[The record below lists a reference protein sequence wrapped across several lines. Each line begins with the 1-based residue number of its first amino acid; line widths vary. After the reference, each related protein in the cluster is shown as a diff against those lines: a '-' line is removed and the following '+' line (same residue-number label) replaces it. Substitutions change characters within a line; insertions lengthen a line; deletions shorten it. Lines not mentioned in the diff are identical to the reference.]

1 MTQLDDTTRRALLAV
16 DDPPRGMQEHIYRA
30 IMAGGPPP
38 DGGHGEPGFGGPASG
53 GAMDVGFAAKVV
65 GATIGMT
72 SAGLALL
79 MLTSAGIRAVNRAE
93 RERERVVVEDRRA
106 GESKPASAV
115 VESDPL
121 EATSV
126 AIEPTPAIV
135 AREDREPSA
144 TTDSEPESPSST
156 LEAELALMKQAREA
170 RSPAVTLALLEQHR
184 DEFTDGVLTDERE
197 VMRIEAL
204 CALGRADEAEQAAA
218 LFVAAKPAHPLRSRV
233 EPACPN

>member
-16 DDPPRGMQEHIYRA
+16 DDPPRGMQERVYRA
-30 IMAGGPPP
+30 IMAGGPP
-38 DGGHGEPGFGGPASG
+38 DGGQGETGSGGPASG

-79 MLTSAGIRAVNRAE
+79 VLTSAGIRAVNRVE
-93 RERERVVVEDRRA
+93 PERERVAIEDRRA
-106 GESKPASAV
+106 GESKPTNAV
-115 VESDPL
+115 VESDLP

-126 AIEPTPAIV
+126 AIEPATTTV
-135 AREDREPSA
+135 EREDREPSA

-170 RSPAVTLALLEQHR
+170 KSPAATLALLEQHR
-184 DEFTDGVLTDERE
+184 SEFANGVLTDERE

-204 CALGRADEAEQAAA
+204 CALGRGDEAEQAAA
-218 LFVAAKPAHPLRSRV
+218 VFVAAKPAHPLRSRV